1 MLINYTGKLSGL
13 NEGQRKKLDVRFA
26 KLGKLLDTGAEQR
39 HAHVIIKAERHLTK
53 AEITVHFYGHEIV
66 GTGSDGDP
74 FSAMNGAAHHLET
87 QVLKLRKKWIDSKRG
102 NGKLGPTVEASVA
115 AATAATPKATAKTA
129 KAPKTR
135 IYRPR
140 VAEAIK
146 PMPVE
151 EAVLSIGKKDNYLLF
166 RDAEGESVSLLVRRA
181 DGNFDLIET

>member
-115 AATAATPKATAKTA
+115 AAAPAPKAA
-129 KAPKTR
+129 KAPKAR

-140 VAEAIK
+140 VSEAIK

-166 RDAEGESVSLLVRRA
+166 RDPDGDSVSLLVRRA